1 MHFFK
6 QSNNPAAQLVQE
18 EEEDGDLEADAK
30 NAMYSS
36 GRLLDS
42 PDPNAAEHGRKL
54 AESAIGVRLEPV
66 TEEDPVPDSDMH
78 LAAAEG
84 DVRALQEL
92 YEAGHPS
99 DTRAADGAT
108 PLHRA
113 AAAGQLVAV
122 KWLSK
127 HFGES
132 MQNALD
138 TEGRTPLAVAIYHE
152 QLMVARWLNDENRG
166 TRHYKLHWAAQHGHL
181 QVGG

>member
-1 MHFFK
+1 
-6 QSNNPAAQLVQE
+6 
-18 EEEDGDLEADAK
+18 
-30 NAMYSS
+30 MYSS

-66 TEEDPVPDSDMH
+66 VEEDPVPDSDMH
-78 LAAAEG
+78 IAAAEG
-84 DVRALQEL
+84 DVNALQGL
-92 YEAGHPS
+92 HDAGHPS
-99 DTRAADGAT
+99 DVRAADGST

-113 AAAGQLVAV
+113 AAAGQLGAV

-127 HFGES
+127 HYGEA

-152 QLMVARWLNDENRG
+152 QLMVARWLNDENRS
-166 TRHYKLHWAAQHGHL
+166 TRHFKLHWAAQHGHL
-181 QVGG
+181 QVTGLLAALPACSC